1 MNSPFFRLGVCSMMG
16 LLLLGC
22 QTSSIK
28 VAPVDDHSMG
38 VSSDSNFY
46 RVSTGD
52 TLYSIAWAFQLDEAD
67 LIRWN
72 HLTKPYHFRYGQ
84 RLRIVSPDGR
94 SARVWDFSEAT
105 GGVPTRYVQPASLP
119 NVFPN
124 KAPINLV
131 DIMVPADEGAKGP
144 WHWPAQGRVISQFSD
159 QRFGEKGIKIAGTLE
174 APVRAA
180 AKGVVVYCGAGL
192 RAYGNLILVKHN
204 QDYISAYAFN
214 QRNLVKDGETVAT
227 GQKIA
232 EMGQDNSGRVLLY
245 FELRRHGKPVD
256 PLHYLKK

>member
-1 MNSPFFRLGVCSMMG
+1 
-16 LLLLGC
+16 
-22 QTSSIK
+22 
-28 VAPVDDHSMG
+28 MG
-38 VSSDSNFY
+38 VSSESDFY

-72 HLTKPYHFRYGQ
+72 HLSKPYHLHYGQ

-94 SARVWDFSEAT
+94 SARVRDFSEAT
-105 GGVPTRYVQPASLP
+105 GGAPTRYVQPPSP
-119 NVFPN
+119 PHPSGN
-124 KAPINLV
+124 KTSANSV
-131 DIMVPADEGAKGP
+131 DIMAPLDTGSKGP
-144 WHWPAQGRVISQFSD
+144 WRWPAQGRVISQFSD

-214 QRNLVKDGETVAT
+214 QRNLVKDGETVAA

>member
-1 MNSPFFRLGVCSMMG
+1 MSSAFVRLSVCGMMG

-22 QTSSIK
+22 QTNAAK
-28 VAPVDDHSMG
+28 VAPVDEHSVG
-38 VSSDSNFY
+38 ISSNNDFY

-72 HLTKPYHFRYGQ
+72 HLTKPYHLTYGQ
-84 RLRIVSPDGR
+84 RLRIASLDGR
-94 SARVWDFSEAT
+94 STHVRDFSEAT
-105 GGVPTRYVQPASLP
+105 GGAPTRYVQPARPVNASTD
-119 NVFPN
+119 
-124 KAPINLV
+124 KASVNSV
-131 DIMVPADEGAKGP
+131 DIMVPADGGAKGP
-144 WHWPAQGRVISQFSD
+144 WRWPAQGRVISQFSD

-180 AKGVVVYCGAGL
+180 AKGVVVYSGAGL

-214 QRNLVKDGETVAT
+214 QRNLVKDGETVAA

-232 EMGQDNSGRVLLY
+232 EMGQDNSGRVVLY